1 MMKRF
6 IFSITALSVVIF
18 VCVSARA
25 QEHKYFGQENLR
37 DPFLAPE
44 GFEKIEDQG
53 QVLLERI
60 LADIKIMGIII
71 DGAKKYAIINDSIVK
86 EKEVWQELLIDKI
99 EKDKL
104 TVIYRGRSTIIPYK
118 KGI

>member
-6 IFSITALSVVIF
+6 IFITIAFLMMKF
-18 VCVSARA
+18 VCVSAWA
-25 QEHKYFGQENLR
+25 QERRYFGQEDLR
-37 DPFLAPE
+37 DPFLTPE

-53 QVLLERI
+53 RILLERI
-60 LADIKIMGIII
+60 LSDIKIMGIII
-71 DGAKKYAIINDSIVK
+71 DGEKKYAIINDSIVK
-86 EKEVWQELLIDKI
+86 EKEIWQELLIEEI
-99 EKDKL
+99 EKDRL